1 MTIINT
7 YTDNQLADLIYNKF
21 GSNLVSL
28 NLDEQLYLLQACVC
42 YIGDAE
48 EEMQDDA
55 IEAAKQIEKTTDRPV
70 EAMALILGLGDLL
83 DDRVSKPISNYVTN
97 WWSDAAQEAFGASLE
112 NMSVTEKAW
121 NLYSL
126 LLEIVDHD
134 EISSGDEIDEIDAWV
149 LTACEYGFE
158 QRELILVARAIA
170 HIAVESFY
178 GNTSVA

>member
-7 YTDNQLADLIYNKF
+7 YADNQLSDVIFNKF
-21 GSNLVSL
+21 GSNLASL

-55 IEAAKQIEKTTDRPV
+55 IEAAKQIEKTTERPV

-83 DDRVSKPISNYVTN
+83 DIRVNYPLSNYVKN
-97 WWSDAAQEAFGASLE
+97 GWSEAAMEAFGNSLDRLTI
-112 NMSVTEKAW
+112 NEKAW

-126 LLEIVDHD
+126 LQEIVDHD
-134 EISSGDEIDEIDAWV
+134 EISSGDDIDEIDEWI
-149 LTACEYGFE
+149 LNACESGFE
-158 QRELILVARAIA
+158 QHELIRVTRAVA

-178 GNTSVA
+178 GNTSAA